1 MPNYIDCFNVIF
13 GNIFSLT
20 LYWQSKQ
27 GEDRKKT
34 LYLSILSLVE
44 SLAEFLNVMT
54 IHNNGVEAK
63 GLEPLLVGVHV
74 VLQRG
79 RLRLT
84 KSEKKR
90 PLGTAIL
97 NIL

>member
-1 MPNYIDCFNVIF
+1 MKI
-13 GNIFSLT
+13 
-20 LYWQSKQ
+20 
-27 GEDRKKT
+27 EKT

-54 IHNNGVEAK
+54 INNNGVEAK

-90 PLGTAIL
+90 ILGTTIQ